1 MGWDAFGLP
10 TEERARKEG
19 KNPRLIT
26 QENIQ
31 NFKTQLLRMGYGFD
45 WDREFSTTDPEY
57 YKWTQWIFGEFYK
70 AGLAEQKEMEVWWC
84 PELKTVLSN
93 EEILDGPNGTKV
105 SERGEHPVVRKK
117 MRQWVLKM
125 PEYAEK
131 LLSGLEQTHFPE
143 HIKEMQRNWIGKS
156 EGCVVKW
163 PVVTDPETAKLQIV
177 ILHGYGADS
186 KSNFFPWL
194 KLELEK
200 LGHSVWLHTL
210 PNTEDPDITEQV
222 EFVLQSVALDARTIL
237 VGHSLG
243 GVAAMKILEKLSQP
257 ILGLV
262 LVGSFYKPELLIDFQ
277 PNFVSTID
285 WQWDF
290 AKIRQQVQKT
300 KILSDLQDC
309 YIPTTQ
315 GRELAELL
323 RAELFEFKAEGTHFM
338 SAQEP
343 RVLASIQKLIT
354 SHLLT
359 Q

>member
-1 MGWDAFGLP
+1 MNGYNVLFPMGWDAFGLP

-156 EGCVVKW
+156 EGCVVK
-163 PVVTDPETAKLQIV
+163 
-177 ILHGYGADS
+177 
-186 KSNFFPWL
+186 
-194 KLELEK
+194 
-200 LGHSVWLHTL
+200 
-210 PNTEDPDITEQV
+210 
-222 EFVLQSVALDARTIL
+222 
-237 VGHSLG
+237 
-243 GVAAMKILEKLSQP
+243 
-257 ILGLV
+257 
-262 LVGSFYKPELLIDFQ
+262 
-277 PNFVSTID
+277 
-285 WQWDF
+285 
-290 AKIRQQVQKT
+290 
-300 KILSDLQDC
+300 
-309 YIPTTQ
+309 
-315 GRELAELL
+315 
-323 RAELFEFKAEGTHFM
+323 
-338 SAQEP
+338 
-343 RVLASIQKLIT
+343 
-354 SHLLT
+354 
-359 Q
+359 